1 MGLNYRGRRISVKTY
16 SVVRDMASYAV
27 TGAVVLLVS
36 AEPQIK
42 TTTQVMGTRSEYH
55 HKCIAT
61 WTMT

>member
-42 TTTQVMGTRSEYH
+42 TRKSWGHAQNIITSALQHGP
-55 HKCIAT
+55 
-61 WTMT
+61 